1 MRRPYVRR
9 TRVGAL
15 LDCALR
21 QHFLP
26 EPCQEIRPV
35 GLIMKDR
42 LLVVAASGEGLEGA
56 RIFHTKLRA
65 MNAEPRGREVQG
77 QAMPPS
83 PLRQSQRNLLAGF
96 A

>member
-1 MRRPYVRR
+1 MEQTMRRPYVRR

-42 LLVVAASGEGLEGA
+42 LLVVAASGE
-56 RIFHTKLRA
+56 
-65 MNAEPRGREVQG
+65 VQG
-77 QAMPPS
+77 HAMIPAPSQA
-83 PLRQSQRNLLAGF
+83 RLAEILGSAWF
-96 A
+96 GVE

>member
-1 MRRPYVRR
+1 MWRLYVRR

-21 QHFLP
+21 QHILP

-35 GLIMKDR
+35 GLIMKNR
-42 LLVVAASGEGLEGA
+42 LLVVAASCGVLEGV

-65 MNAEPRGREVQG
+65 MNAEPRERGARSSNF
-77 QAMPPS
+77 PIS
-83 PLRQSQRNLLAGF
+83 FLF
-96 A
+96 ASRA